1 MRERDRY
8 SAYTYVL
15 IFFVCNVINALNNV
29 SSISR
34 DFAFIWQLVSVR
46 TGERETERQRETVI
60 YVYGYMSAY
69 SGIDFAYCLAQFI
82 TQLHNFR

>member
-46 TGERETERQRETVI
+46 TGERETERQRESVI
-60 YVYGYMSAY
+60 YICIWIYVC
-69 SGIDFAYCLAQFI
+69 IFW
-82 TQLHNFR
+82 H

>member
-1 MRERDRY
+1 MSKRDIDTVHIH
-8 SAYTYVL
+8 TYVL

-46 TGERETERQRETVI
+46 TGERDIEAERDSNICIWI
-60 YVYGYMSAY
+60 YVC
-69 SGIDFAYCLAQFI
+69 IFW
-82 TQLHNFR
+82 H